1 MVELA
6 GLSNMH
12 HSFSRAT
19 NPGVLQMYCNLVSWE
34 CLSEDV
40 RHHILSWAIHDLHVP
55 IGYGLTNKMKVY
67 VDMFSMSMVVVVCS
81 EVDSGLVVTIEDG
94 RCGW

>member
-1 MVELA
+1 
-6 GLSNMH
+6 
-12 HSFSRAT
+12 
-19 NPGVLQMYCNLVSWE
+19 MYCDLVSQE

-40 RHHILSWAIHDLHVP
+40 CHHILSWAIHDLHVS

-67 VDMFSMSMVVVVCS
+67 VDMFSLSMVVVVHS

>member
-1 MVELA
+1 
-6 GLSNMH
+6 
-12 HSFSRAT
+12 
-19 NPGVLQMYCNLVSWE
+19 MYRDLVSRE
-34 CLSEDV
+34 RFSEDV
-40 RHHILSWAIHDLHVP
+40 RCHVLSWAIRDLCVP

-81 EVDSGLVVTIEDG
+81 EVDSGLVVMIEDG